1 MSHGPRRARCQSID
15 LIARLTVM
23 ATALVDDE
31 GSPTCGICCETYEQ
45 NRLPKFLTCYHTF
58 CTQCLAVSDATIL
71 RLKISFVNGQGPP
84 FFTVIFH
91 AFLNLLTNSQ
101 KFRTCYRCKCFS
113 FTGPYV
119 DQFFRVVFVGTS
131 DRTNCIE
138 RH

>member
-1 MSHGPRRARCQSID
+1 MQVAALMSHGPRRARCQSID

-91 AFLNLLTNSQ
+91 DVAAL
-101 KFRTCYRCKCFS
+101 
-113 FTGPYV
+113 
-119 DQFFRVVFVGTS
+119 
-131 DRTNCIE
+131 
-138 RH
+138 